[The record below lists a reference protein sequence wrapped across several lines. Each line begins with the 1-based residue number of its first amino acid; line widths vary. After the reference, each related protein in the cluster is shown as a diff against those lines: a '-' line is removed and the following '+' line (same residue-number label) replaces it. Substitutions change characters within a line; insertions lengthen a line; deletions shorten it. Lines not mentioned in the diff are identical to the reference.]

1 MATTG
6 KVKGLI
12 YHLFIEDGG
21 TLTKVGNARSRSV
34 TINSAT
40 IDVTNADS
48 NEFQELLP
56 STKSLEASVDG
67 VFTFDTTNVAPND
80 LVTSIL
86 AGTKLVCRAGTNVTG
101 DAVLNF
107 EAYLSS
113 VEITSSYD
121 DVVQFS
127 ASLSSTGNITQ
138 VVLT

>member
-48 NEFQELLP
+48 NEFQEILP

-67 VFTFDTTNVAPND
+67 VFTFDTANVAPQD
-80 LVTSIL
+80 LVTKIL
-86 AGTKLVCRAGTNVTG
+86 AGTKLVCQAGTNVVG
-101 DAVLNF
+101 DYVIRF
-107 EAYLSS
+107 DAYLSS

-127 ASLSSTGNITQ
+127 ASISSTGEITQ